1 MKLDVQVLTEEMPVR
16 ENRECQGRLGEPSH
30 HGEGLISAGERGEER
45 ELGRKS
51 LRFPLSVVVLRDFQ
65 QGKWGVFKAHF
76 TEMCLP

>member
-16 ENRECQGRLGEPSH
+16 ENGESGRLGEPSH
-30 HGEGLISAGERGEER
+30 LDKGLISAGERGKER

-51 LRFPLSVVVLRDFQ
+51 LRFSLSAVVLREFQ